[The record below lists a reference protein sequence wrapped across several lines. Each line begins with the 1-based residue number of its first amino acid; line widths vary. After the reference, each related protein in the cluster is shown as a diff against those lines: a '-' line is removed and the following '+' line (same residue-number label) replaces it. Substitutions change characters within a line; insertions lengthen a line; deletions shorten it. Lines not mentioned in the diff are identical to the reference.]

1 MASLSAPISSV
12 TSKQK
17 YRCHFFNSKTKF
29 FFLLL
34 LFWKRSDFGRSLTC
48 FIHFV
53 IHSRLEWVY
62 EWIGLVGPSVAGE
75 PQSNL
80 GRISMKMKTFQN
92 GVWGHPRRIFKG
104 SWQLL
109 RGSWNLKD
117 CWRNSK
123 ILKSS
128 WKNRSQSWKKTKES
142 WDIVQGSEGIWTKF
156 DENLKPSKRISEDFL
171 TEAERIPV

>member
-17 YRCHFFNSKTKF
+17 YRCHFLNSKTNF
-29 FFLLL
+29 FLL
-34 LFWKRSDFGRSLTC
+34 LFWKRLDFGRSLTC

-92 GVWGHPRRIFKG
+92 GVRGHPRRIFKG

-109 RGSWNLKD
+109 RGSWNLKE

-128 WKNRSQSWKKTKES
+128 WKNRSQSWKKKLKNPETLSKDRKES
-142 WDIVQGSEGIWTKF
+142 EPNSMKTWNQAKES
-156 DENLKPSKRISEDFL
+156 LKIS
-171 TEAERIPV
+171 